1 MDQNMMQM
9 MMQNM
14 MNQNPN
20 MMQMMMQ
27 NMINQNP
34 NMNQMMMQNMINQNM
49 MNPNMYQMM
58 MNQMMMNPNMMNQFM
73 MMYNQM
79 FGMMPN
85 IDLSIDDPRGWN
97 LTFEVQRDGKVYNI
111 VIDENKKVKEAINK
125 FKLKSN
131 MNEQCKFIFN
141 NKELF
146 PELEICQSG
155 LQDGSKISVISL
167 KDLKG
172 A

>member
-1 MDQNMMQM
+1 MN
-9 MMQNM
+9 QNM
-14 MNQNPN
+14 MNQN
-20 MMQMMMQ
+20 MM
-27 NMINQNP
+27 
-34 NMNQMMMQNMINQNM
+34 NQNM
-49 MNPNMYQMM
+49 MNNLMMQNMMMYQMM
-58 MNQMMMNPNMMNQFM
+58 PNMGINPTSMLNQI
-73 MMYNQM
+73 NENSLID
-79 FGMMPN
+79 PN
-85 IDLSIDDPRGWN
+85 GWN
-97 LTFEVQRDGKVYNI
+97 LKFEIPRDGKTYNI
-111 VIDENKKVKEAINK
+111 VIDRNKKVQEAINR

-131 MNEQCKFIFN
+131 IQDKCKFIFN

>member
-1 MDQNMMQM
+1 MNQNMNINPNMMNQNMMNQDM
-9 MMQNM
+9 MNQNM
-14 MNQNPN
+14 MNQN
-20 MMQMMMQ
+20 MM
-27 NMINQNP
+27 
-34 NMNQMMMQNMINQNM
+34 NQNM
-49 MNPNMYQMM
+49 MNQ
-58 MNQMMMNPNMMNQFM
+58 NMMNQNMMNQNMMNNLMMQNM
-73 MMYNQM
+73 MMYNPM
-79 FGMMPN
+79 YPMMPN
-85 IDLSIDDPRGWN
+85 IGINPTILSQINDNSLNDPNGWN
-97 LTFEVQRDGKVYNI
+97 LKFEIPGDGKTYNI
-111 VIDENKKVKEAINK
+111 VIDRNKKLQEAINR

-131 MNEQCKFIFN
+131 MQEKCKFIFN